1 MKLRIFTDGAYSS
14 SRSQGGIGVVI
25 LDNEEHILWQFS
37 NMYKNCSNN
46 QMEIVAVIL
55 ALRYIQEPI
64 DSITIY
70 TDSMLVI
77 GWLTK
82 NWKRNKNQ
90 KLLKEADNQL
100 ERVSKLCLRIEFIHV
115 KGHQKDDTFETKWN
129 NYVDKLAQSSS
140 QLK

>member
-1 MKLRIFTDGAYSS
+1 MSINIFTDGAYSS
-14 SRSQGGIGVVI
+14 SRSQGGVGVVI
-25 LDNEEHILWQFS
+25 LDNEERILWQFS

-100 ERVSKLCLRIEFIHV
+100 ERVSKLCPKIEFVHV
-115 KGHQKDDTFETKWN
+115 KGHQKDNTFETKWN

>member
-1 MKLRIFTDGAYSS
+1 MNIFTDGAYSS
-14 SRSQGGIGVVI
+14 SHSQGGVGIVV
-25 LDNEEHILWQFS
+25 LDDNENIIWQYS
-37 NMYKNCSNN
+37 NMYKNCTNN

-55 ALRYIQEPI
+55 ALRYIRESI
-64 DSITIY
+64 DSINIY

-100 ERVSKLCLRIEFIHV
+100 ERVSKLCPKIEFIHV